1 MLFLKNYASLD
12 DDRLVLLTADEDHR
26 AFRELV
32 ERHQGPVHSFA
43 FRFLGDAHEARD
55 IAQETFLRVFTK
67 ASSYTPNGSFRAWT
81 MRIAR
86 NLCLDYVRKKKPL
99 VVDQMPEQPDQETP
113 LHAAI
118 RQEAADALAQAV
130 RRLPESQ
137 RTALILRHNEGLR
150 YEEIAIAMETTVSAV
165 EALLVRARKG
175 LRAHLSLHGV

>member
-12 DDRLVLLTADEDHR
+12 DDRLMRLTADEDHR

-32 ERHQGPVHSFA
+32 ERHQGPVYSFA

-67 ASSYTPNGSFRAWT
+67 APNYTPGGSFRAWA
-81 MRIAR
+81 MRISR

-99 VVDQMPEQPDQETP
+99 VVDQLPETPDQETP

-118 RQEAADALAQAV
+118 RQEASDALALAV

-150 YEEIAIAMETTVSAV
+150 YDEIAQAMETTVSAV

-175 LRAHLSLHGV
+175 LRGHLSLHGV